1 MVSYQLHRREF
12 IHMLGYLSAEQWA
25 DAITAHNLNKRVLFE
40 LIKEIDDAYGCTIAG
55 EVEELL
61 EAD

>member
-12 IHMLGYLSAEQWA
+12 IHMLGYLSADKWA
-25 DAITAHNLNKRVLFE
+25 DAIKNHHLNKRVLFE
-40 LIKEIDDAYGCTIAG
+40 LIKEIDEAYGCTLAD
-55 EVEELL
+55 EVIELL